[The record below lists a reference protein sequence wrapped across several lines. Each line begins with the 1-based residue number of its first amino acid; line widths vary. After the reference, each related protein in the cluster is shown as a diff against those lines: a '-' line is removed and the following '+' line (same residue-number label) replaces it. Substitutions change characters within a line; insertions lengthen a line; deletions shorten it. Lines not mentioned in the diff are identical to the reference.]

1 MEFSGADA
9 REHIVTSETTMYTHG
24 SKHDLSDKM
33 EGKLSAVVPH
43 RISMHKEM
51 PGKIMGT
58 P

>member
-9 REHIVTSETTMYTHG
+9 REQIVTSERGKYTHG
-24 SKHDLSDKM
+24 SKHDLSDKL
-33 EGKLSAVVPH
+33 EGKLSAVMPH